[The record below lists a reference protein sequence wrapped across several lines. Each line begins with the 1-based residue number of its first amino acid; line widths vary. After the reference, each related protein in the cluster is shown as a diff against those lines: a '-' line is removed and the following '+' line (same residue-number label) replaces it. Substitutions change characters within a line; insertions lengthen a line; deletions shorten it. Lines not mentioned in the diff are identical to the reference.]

1 MATTQQPAPATTT
14 QWRLDPTHS
23 NVEFAVKHMMITTV
37 RGRFNEVDGTVQYDE
52 KDPTHSSLEVSIK
65 TASLDTRTPDRD
77 AHLRS
82 PDFFDVEKYPTMT
95 FRSTRV
101 EVTGSKRLRIEG
113 DLTIR
118 GVTKPVV
125 LEVVEE
131 GRAKDPWGGDRAGFT
146 ATTTIDRNDF
156 GLVWNK
162 ALEHGGWL
170 VGQEVKVSL
179 DIQLVRQA

>member
-1 MATTQQPAPATTT
+1 MATTQQPAPTTIT
-14 QWRLDPTHS
+14 QWRLDPAHS

-52 KDPTHSSLEVSIK
+52 SDPTHSSLEVSIK
-65 TASLDTRTPDRD
+65 TASIDTRTPDRD

-125 LEVVEE
+125 LEAAEE

-146 ATTTIDRNDF
+146 ATTTFDRNDF

-162 ALEHGGWL
+162 ALERGGWL
-170 VGQEVKVSL
+170 VGQEVKVTL
-179 DIQLVRQA
+179 DIQLVRQN